1 VATDNQSLNSGL
13 FVFIIPSCMT
23 GGVVFIILQ
32 ACGVLSQLY
41 FKTQLV
47 STTCYNSN
55 REA

>member
-1 VATDNQSLNSGL
+1 MATDNQSLNSGL